1 MQSPNLR
8 MIYGFLLSAL
18 LIETAGPAAS
28 QTKAGQQATSK
39 QFGYAVKKPIFGG
52 ADTTGPW
59 GVLGTFVKQAMKNSG
74 WDVQLCRTCA
84 GGPREARLVSAAAV
98 PPKPPAGR
106 PDPGTPDG
114 PLDFGATGAQFLWW
128 AYQGTHDFKQ
138 DPGVARKNLRMI
150 ANIQNPSYM
159 LFGVKATSGIADL
172 RQIKEK
178 RMPVRLL
185 ATPQGGD
192 TVAGIL
198 AYYGLTKD
206 ALQSWGGKLL
216 GNSPE
221 ERKDVDVMIGF
232 GAMVRPEYDPWID
245 VSQRLDIKFLEPPED
260 LKTKLVNEY
269 DLQELTIP
277 EGLLRGVD
285 RDMRGVGRT
294 GDVVYGRDDMPNDFA
309 YALAKNIDEH
319 KDLLQWLIVPFSYN
333 SQNVWKTFGV
343 PLHAGAA
350 RYYREKGYMK

>member
-1 MQSPNLR
+1 MRSLHFR
-8 MIYGFLLSAL
+8 SIYGILVSAL
-18 LIETAGPAAS
+18 LIGTAGPVGS
-28 QTKAGQQATSK
+28 QTKQAQQSGSK
-39 QFGYAVKKPIFGG
+39 EFGYAVKKPVFGG

-59 GVLGTFVKQAMKNSG
+59 GVLGTFVQQAMKDSG

-84 GGPREARLVSAAAV
+84 GGPREARLVSAAAI
-98 PPKPPAGR
+98 PPKPAPGR
-106 PDPGTPDG
+106 PDPGTPNA

-138 DPGVARKNLRMI
+138 DPGVPRKNLRMI

-159 LFGVKATSGIADL
+159 LFGVKATSGITDL

-198 AYYGLTKD
+198 AYYGLTKSD
-206 ALQSWGGKLL
+206 LESWGGKLL

-221 ERKDVDVMIGF
+221 DRNDLDVMIGF

-245 VSQRLDIKFLEPPED
+245 VSQRLDIKFLDPPED
-260 LKTKLVNEY
+260 LRTKLVNEY
-269 DLQELTIP
+269 DLQEVTIP

-285 RDMRGVGRT
+285 RDMKGIGRT

-319 KDLLQWLIVPFSYN
+319 KDLMQWLIVPFSYN
-333 SQNVWKTFGV
+333 SKNVWKTFGV
-343 PLHAGAA
+343 PLHPGAA